1 MLFFRKF
8 LFSDSLLPLLRLAS
22 GGLLVQLDRRSSRTC
37 TMNAAS
43 PFLCL
48 RRPACSAGP
57 KQVTDLHHG
66 CGFAVPLPPAA
77 SLFSWTEAGHGP
89 APWMRLRRSSASG
102 GQLIQLDRSRSQTCT
117 MNAAPPLALNVSRQ
131 NRPMFQKK
139 IPNIVNRKINRISS
153 RFRTQR
159 PRRSGR
165 LPHCHAGSLHPQRGI
180 RQTITG

>member
-1 MLFFRKF
+1 MR
-8 LFSDSLLPLLRLAS
+8 LRTSSAS
-22 GGLLVQLDRRSSRTC
+22 GGQLVQLDRSRSRTC
-37 TMNAAS
+37 TMDAAS

-57 KQVTDLHHG
+57 KQVTDLHHE
-66 CGFAVPLPPAA
+66 CGFALPLPPAA
-77 SLFSWTEAGHGP
+77 SLFSWTEAGHRP

-102 GQLIQLDRSRSQTCT
+102 GQLVQLDRSRSRTCT
-117 MNAAPPLALNVSRQ
+117 MDAASPLALNVSRQ